1 MKITLPKP
9 FGYIGVSMLQKS
21 DNYYANTFMGCDKRR
36 DKTDAPLYTLS
47 QIHWLLGSHG
57 IEVEIQ
63 EGD

>member
-1 MKITLPKP
+1 
-9 FGYIGVSMLQKS
+9 MLQKS
-21 DNYYANTFMGCDKRR
+21 DNYYANTFMGCDKRRDKRR

>member
-9 FGYIGVSMLQKS
+9 FGYIGPSMLEQNNDGS
-21 DNYYANTFMGCDKRR
+21 MRAFIGHNKRLY
-36 DKTDAPLYTLS
+36 KTEEAVYTLS
-47 QIHWLLGSHG
+47 QIRWLLGLHG